1 MQISASKLGPL
12 ENPQWSPKNLNVIA
26 GPNGSGKTYLAH
38 AIYLLL
44 KGLSRSIRLSEKQI
58 SPVLEDLAQLL
69 VDDHIVELGGQEL
82 IELVKELIERR
93 ASASTRQLESFLNAG
108 DGEAQLGLQLTLDE
122 STVEESLF
130 KMHRRIGV
138 QVKARSGDFNCNL
151 EVDSSK
157 RSATFTI
164 SRVENSTND
173 ESENRLSAPDTRTI
187 SQNIKFLLEMAFSR
201 SNPVPYILSAERT
214 GISLFQQDIDFG
226 RSRMVEEFRIEGEQA
241 LDGVDRSIWSPAIE
255 DNFNTFRSL
264 NRWRKSNSFLA
275 AHHPEV
281 LELFDRMVSGR
292 FVEIDGAFK
301 FAPEGAEGPIPMTS
315 TSSTVR
321 ALFELGEFLRY
332 RAQKG
337 QWLIIDEPELN
348 LHPQNQVLMGRLLA
362 ALSNAGLK
370 ILVTTHSDYI
380 VRELSILVM
389 LSQKDQSALP
399 TGYIHDFVLSPEDV
413 RVDYTEFEG
422 DLQRSK
428 LRSVEVTAE
437 DGISTPFF
445 DDAIRQQNDVFEE
458 VMWG

>member
-38 AIYLLL
+38 AIYLML
-44 KGLSRSIRLSEKQI
+44 KGLSRNQRLPTIETSSALNE
-58 SPVLEDLAQLL
+58 LAQKF
-69 VDDHIVELGGQEL
+69 VEEKFVNLSGD
-82 IELVKELIERR
+82 ELVQLVNDQIEK
-93 ASASTRQLESFLNAG
+93 SSLVSTLPLMNFLNN
-108 DGEAQLGLQLTLDE
+108 
-122 STVEESLF
+122 
-130 KMHRRIGV
+130 GV
-138 QVKARSGDFNCNL
+138 QETQYPLK
-151 EVDSSK
+151 
-157 RSATFTI
+157 I
-164 SRVENSTND
+164 SMD
-173 ESENRLSAPDTRTI
+173 ESEIEFALFERDQPNGSKFSLIAWNLPCVLDIFPGDRRATFRPNQSEKSSNESIDRDSAELDVDQI
-187 SQNIKFLLEMAFSR
+187 SYNIGILLEVAFNR
-201 SNPVPYILSAERT
+201 SHPAPYILSAERT
-214 GISLFQQDIDFG
+214 GISIFQQDIDFG
-226 RSRMVEEFRIEGEQA
+226 RSRMVEEFRIQGEHA

-255 DNFNTFRSL
+255 DNFNAFRNL
-264 NRWRKSNSFLA
+264 NRGRENSSFLVER
-275 AHHPEV
+275 HPEI
-281 LELFDRMVSGR
+281 LELFDRMVSGK

-301 FAPEGAEGPIPMTS
+301 FAPDGAEGPIPMTS

-321 ALFELGEFLRY
+321 ALFELGEFLRH

-399 TGYIHDFVLSPEDV
+399 TGYIQDFVLSPEDV

-445 DDAIRQQNDVFEE
+445 DDTIRQQNDVFEE

>member
-38 AIYLLL
+38 AIYLML
-44 KGLSRSIRLSEKQI
+44 KGLSRNSRRSDIGTS
-58 SPVLEDLAQLL
+58 SVLNDLAQRLIDNNAVELNKTDLILL
-69 VDDHIVELGGQEL
+69 VKSLMEQRSLASGL
-82 IELVKELIERR
+82 PFMNYLNS
-93 ASASTRQLESFLNAG
+93 SASKDDFP
-108 DGEAQLGLQLTLDE
+108 LQISMDE
-122 STVEESLF
+122 STIETILF
-130 KMHRRIGV
+130 KQDREFGSNYSFNGWNLPCVLRISSNNRSAILELSGPATNYEAVDEEHFVEFAVSQVNQNIGV
-138 QVKARSGDFNCNL
+138 
-151 EVDSSK
+151 
-157 RSATFTI
+157 
-164 SRVENSTND
+164 
-173 ESENRLSAPDTRTI
+173 
-187 SQNIKFLLEMAFSR
+187 LLEMAFTSA
-201 SNPVPYILSAERT
+201 NPAPYILSAERT

-255 DNFNTFRSL
+255 DNFNAFRNL
-264 NRWRKSNSFLA
+264 NRGRQNSSFLVEQ
-275 AHHPEV
+275 HPEI
-281 LELFDRMVSGR
+281 LALFDRMVSGR

-301 FAPEGAEGPIPMTS
+301 FAPDGAEGPIPMTS

-321 ALFELGEFLRY
+321 ALFELGEFLRH

-389 LSQKDQSALP
+389 LNQKDESALP
-399 TGYIHDFVLSPEDV
+399 AGYTPNFVLSPENV